1 VLKFVFCRLA
11 GGCSL
16 EFIAVP
22 FLAAVSHFMG
32 SSSISALKNI
42 NQGFFL
48 HMMAWLSLSI
58 SSSTLLTFFLN
69 NCELKIKKLIN
80 L

>member
-1 VLKFVFCRLA
+1 
-11 GGCSL
+11 L

-42 NQGFFL
+42 NQGYVL
-48 HMMAWLSLSI
+48 YLTLIGKPSI
-58 SSSTLLTFFLN
+58 GKTTAMSMV
-69 NCELKIKKLIN
+69 
-80 L
+80 

>member
-42 NQGFFL
+42 NQGYVL
-48 HMMAWLSLSI
+48 YLTLIGKPSI
-58 SSSTLLTFFLN
+58 GKTTAMSMV
-69 NCELKIKKLIN
+69 
-80 L
+80 